1 MGEVDKPFGCP
12 QPGCGMSFTNEDHLT
27 VHRRRHEMQLT
38 VNGDHHTS
46 SLVKHHGYII
56 AWKEVTVRCVCAA
69 WRPLWPECVLQRDFE
84 GFEELEEEAVV
95 HEIVSLDNSMGLEV
109 DDDDVEE
116 LVEEHSKELSTE
128 ELLELHK
135 EENETLKWSL
145 TSEESGEDEDK
156 EESRIIPAKDLK
168 DVFFCWSKLSKLAE
182 DYHPDV
188 DSVQKA
194 IIVFNDNVMNY
205 FWKNKN
211 YQTPTPTRFLRQCEE
226 VGLFQEINL
235 NPFDEQFRR
244 ASLLR
249 SHHSLTEALGGNGG
263 ESLDTPRVL
272 PPVDSDETISSTSR
286 DDVSVTST
294 TAMTTATITTSSISA
309 SRLQTTTSGCT
320 PPQVIE
326 VEGDLDKTEQLP
338 RRLSLNVSS
347 AAEASQ
353 QSSSVISTPTPVIT
367 AGPSVTQSLGVVDV
381 AGGSVKIN
389 GLAQSSPQQPALCAA
404 ASCVPP
410 SPSAT
415 VLQLLLRLPNG
426 QAIPVEIPATPV
438 VSSSNSSG
446 TTNGTVSS
454 IAGSLPH
461 SVESRSPHQSLAKM
475 KLKQALASSSTAAR
489 PGCSKIS
496 RANTADRIAEMTRS
510 RNFSGTSSTEGEGEE
525 DSTSGN
531 GNILKGE
538 RRRRH
543 SSDNE
548 DPAEKRK
555 KFLERNRA
563 AAIRCREKK
572 KKWIENLSIKYDE
585 LGSIN
590 QKLQTEVSSLRS
602 EVAILKSMLLQH
614 KDCPVTLAMQGDG
627 SLDCVN
633 CSSDL
638 APLPPILAPLSVGV
652 HISGQP
658 QHKPRTRSLSL
669 PSIPSSSG
677 TVMEP
682 LPVNLSCSTYT
693 VSPACTAVTSVS
705 SSTKVGVIPAV
716 SPVAASMSPVNLTN
730 SLITTSQHPAA
741 LNPTTTSA
749 RLSQPGAIFKLSHA
763 PLAHKH
769 TSSPQLLIPATG
781 ASQVTVMGAPEIIT
795 AEINPKTIMM
805 TGTSNMI
812 MGANGSPVTHTAT
825 LSRPQLLNLTLHHA
839 PQSKSPS
846 VLRKS
851 Y

>member
-56 AWKEVTVRCVCAA
+56 
-69 WRPLWPECVLQRDFE
+69 D
-84 GFEELEEEAVV
+84 
-95 HEIVSLDNSMGLEV
+95 
-109 DDDDVEE
+109 
-116 LVEEHSKELSTE
+116 
-128 ELLELHK
+128 
-135 EENETLKWSL
+135 
-145 TSEESGEDEDK
+145 
-156 EESRIIPAKDLK
+156 
-168 DVFFCWSKLSKLAE
+168 
-182 DYHPDV
+182 
-188 DSVQKA
+188 
-194 IIVFNDNVMNY
+194 
-205 FWKNKN
+205 
-211 YQTPTPTRFLRQCEE
+211 QTPTPTRFLRQCEE

-320 PPQVIE
+320 PPQSSSRVIE

-781 ASQVTVMGAPEIIT
+781 ASQFLP
-795 AEINPKTIMM
+795 
-805 TGTSNMI
+805 TSFLNY
-812 MGANGSPVTHTAT
+812 SPPPNCE
-825 LSRPQLLNLTLHHA
+825 LID
-839 PQSKSPS
+839 S
-846 VLRKS
+846 VDI
-851 Y
+851 YCEGC